1 MTAPGADAASPQA
14 SPHRSGRLYP
24 WYVVFVLML
33 AAVVSLIDRL
43 LVGLLVEPIR
53 RDLGI
58 SDFEIS
64 LLQGLA
70 FSLFFCLAGLPLGRL
85 VDRANRRNIVAAGIT
100 FWSLMTAAAGLAQHY
115 WQLFL
120 TRAGVG
126 VGEATLGPAAYS
138 IISDYFERHR
148 LPLALSVFTLGTA
161 FGSGAAFAIGG
172 LVGGLAN
179 RGDVLLPLLGTVKGW
194 QVAFMLVGLPGLLVA
209 ALMFTVREPLRRHTV
224 AGGQALPVRAVLAF
238 LRERRRLA
246 LGYMVGMSLAFCV
259 TYALLAWMA
268 TYYIRVHAMPVERI
282 GPVLGAMILGL
293 STAGIFSGG
302 WLASVLLRRGMRDA
316 TLRTAC
322 WSLAASTPFLVAAPL
337 LPTPS
342 ASLMA
347 FAPGLFLS
355 SIFVSLGTSTIQ
367 LVTPNEMRGQVSAL
381 GLMLTTVLG
390 SVLGPSVVAAGTD
403 FVFADEAR
411 IGHAIALT
419 CGLALPLAVAAL
431 AWSLPALRD
440 ASRQAETWSASAPPG
455 EPPHHS

>member
-1 MTAPGADAASPQA
+1 MTVPGAAASSQA
-14 SPHRSGRLYP
+14 LPRPVGGTYP

-33 AAVVSLIDRL
+33 AAVVSLVDRL

-58 SDFEIS
+58 SDFQIS

-179 RGDVLLPLLGTVKGW
+179 RADVVLPLLGTVKGW
-194 QVAFMLVGLPGLLVA
+194 QLAFMLVGLPGLLVA
-209 ALMFTVREPLRRHTV
+209 ALMLTVREPLRRHTV
-224 AGGQALPVRAVLAF
+224 ADGRALPVSAVVHF
-238 LRERRRLA
+238 LRQRRRLA
-246 LGYMVGMSLAFCV
+246 LGYVAGISLAFCV

-268 TYYIRVHAMPVERI
+268 TFYIRVHGLPVERI

-293 STAGIFSGG
+293 STLGIVAGG
-302 WLASVLLRRGMRDA
+302 WWAGLLLRRGQRDA
-316 TLRTAC
+316 TLRTAA
-322 WSLAASTPFLVAAPL
+322 WSLAAATPFLVATPL
-337 LPTPS
+337 LPTPT
-342 ASLMA
+342 ASLLA
-347 FAPGLFLS
+347 FGPGLFLS

-367 LVTPNEMRGQVSAL
+367 LVTPNELRGQVSAL

-390 SVLGPSVVAAGTD
+390 SVLGPSLVAACTD
-403 FVFADEAR
+403 FVFADEQR
-411 IGHAIALT
+411 IGHSLALT
-419 CGLALPLAVAAL
+419 FAVALPVSVAAL
-431 AWSLPALRD
+431 AMSLRPLREAALL
-440 ASRQAETWSASAPPG
+440 AEAWAQPSSAT
-455 EPPHHS
+455 

>member
-1 MTAPGADAASPQA
+1 MNAPRAATSSQTASLSDGGA
-14 SPHRSGRLYP
+14 YP
-24 WYVVFVLML
+24 WYVVCVLML

-58 SDFEIS
+58 SDFQIS

-85 VDRANRRNIVAAGIT
+85 VDRTHRRNLVAAGIT

-161 FGSGAAFAIGG
+161 LGSGAAFAIGG
-172 LVGGLAN
+172 LVGGWAQ
-179 RGDVLLPLLGTVKGW
+179 RGDVVLPLLGTVKGW
-194 QVAFMLVGLPGLLVA
+194 QLAFMLVGLPGLLVA
-209 ALMFTVREPLRRHTV
+209 ALMFTVREPPRRHTV
-224 AGGQALPVRAVLAF
+224 AGGQVLPVSAVVRF

-246 LGYMVGMSLAFCV
+246 LGYVVGISLAFCV

-268 TYYIRVHAMPVERI
+268 TFYIRVHGLPVERI
-282 GPVLGAMILGL
+282 GPLLGALILSL
-293 STAGIFSGG
+293 SPLGIVTGG
-302 WLASVLLRRGMRDA
+302 WWAGLQLRRGQRDA
-316 TLRTAC
+316 TLRTAA
-322 WSLAASTPFLVAAPL
+322 WSLAAATPFLVATPL
-337 LPTPS
+337 LPSAT
-342 ASLMA
+342 ASLLA
-347 FAPGLFLS
+347 FGPGLFLS
-355 SIFVSLGTSTIQ
+355 SMFISLGTSTIQ
-367 LVTPNEMRGQVSAL
+367 LVTPNEMRGQISAL

-390 SVLGPSVVAAGTD
+390 SVLGPSLVAACTD
-403 FVFADEAR
+403 FVFADERR
-411 IGHAIALT
+411 IGHALALT
-419 CGLALPLAVAAL
+419 FALALPVCVTALVLSLRPLREAAL
-431 AWSLPALRD
+431 V
-440 ASRQAETWSASAPPG
+440 AESWDHPTSAS
-455 EPPHHS
+455 